1 MAVQR
6 NYSLPNLQWDRK
18 VDSNGRSSI
27 ILTSDEQPI
36 LINAWTGDTMNTTR
50 RDWRWARMKTESVNW
65 PSNSPEDQKNDLN
78 KNDIELQL
86 RDPRTVIHGP

>member
-6 NYSLPNLQWDRK
+6 NYSLPTLQWDRN
-18 VDSNGRSSI
+18 VDSKGRSSI

-50 RDWRWARMKTESVNW
+50 RDWRWAKLKTERLVSKLISKKISIFSYFWN
-65 PSNSPEDQKNDLN
+65 QY
-78 KNDIELQL
+78 
-86 RDPRTVIHGP
+86 

>member
-6 NYSLPNLQWDRK
+6 NYSLPTLKWDRN
-18 VDSNGRSSI
+18 VDMNGRSSI

-50 RDWRWARMKTESVNW
+50 RDWRWAKLKTERVVSKLISPKTENLNLEKIGPMIVNF
-65 PSNSPEDQKNDLN
+65 
-78 KNDIELQL
+78 
-86 RDPRTVIHGP
+86 